1 MGRKSRRNKK
11 LSKRVMATKNSSA
24 VMSEEGAMKEMIKN
38 ATPSQLFNGLSDALG
53 LPQEQGA
60 GSQLS
65 QTDTLFKNN
74 RWYLVSNMRQLLSE
88 IYIELGLVETIVDIP
103 VDDGLRGGIEIK
115 TSQLDEEQIQE
126 LQSLMEQEG
135 DVNTC
140 GQALKWNRL
149 FGGAAVLVISGQDPR
164 SPMDW
169 DAIDEN
175 TPVDLRAIDMW
186 ELYYSKQNTD
196 DFSAAMDSQEND
208 TEYYNYYG
216 VEVHKSR
223 VFLLKGKEAPSLV
236 RPKLRGWGVSV
247 VETLVRSINQYLK
260 ATDLTFEVLDEFKLD
275 IFKIKGL
282 TSALHT
288 KEGHELVRKRVSL
301 TNAQKNYQNAITMDA
316 EDDYVQKQLSFAGL
330 ADVMEGIRLQIA
342 SELKMPLTKIFG
354 ISSAG
359 FSSGEDDIENYNAM
373 IESGVRA
380 KAKPIL
386 LSTVKIRCMQ
396 LFGFIPDDLMIEYM
410 ALRMLST
417 EQEENVKNSTF
428 NRVLQAR
435 QVGELSRME
444 FREMINHDDLLPI
457 RLETDGMDEEIPE
470 TPLDDGEASTN
481 PISTGSVDD
490 KKGDATDKSSLKA
503 PEAGVA
509 KNSTGTKKKR
519 KFLPNFGLKKK
530 VKS

>member
-1 MGRKSRRNKK
+1 MGRSRKSKRNKSAVVK
-11 LSKRVMATKNSSA
+11 APVVKNSGNVINSA
-24 VMSEEGAMKEMIKN
+24 EAVKEMVQN
-38 ATPSQLFNGLSDALG
+38 STPSEIMNGLSDALG
-53 LPQEQGA
+53 IPQGQGE
-60 GSQLS
+60 QLS

-103 VDDGLRGGIEIK
+103 VDDGLRGGVEIK
-115 TSQLDEEQIQE
+115 TSQLDEDQIQDI
-126 LQSLMEQEG
+126 QSIMEQEG
-135 DVNTC
+135 DINTC

-149 FGGAAVLVISGQDPR
+149 FGGAAVLVISDQDPR
-164 SPMDW
+164 APMDW
-169 DAIDEN
+169 DAINED
-175 TPVDLRAIDMW
+175 TPVELRAVDMW

-196 DFSAAMDSQEND
+196 DYSAAIDSQEND
-208 TEYYNYYG
+208 VEYYNYYG
-216 VEVHKSR
+216 IEVHKSR

-288 KEGHELVRKRVSL
+288 KEGHEIIRKRVSL
-301 TNAQKNYQNAITMDA
+301 ANQQKNYQNALTMDA
-316 EDDYVQKQLSFAGL
+316 EDDYVQKQLSFSGL
-330 ADVMEGIRLQIA
+330 ADVMEGIRLQVA
-342 SELKMPLTKIFG
+342 SDMRMPLTKLFG

-396 LFGFIPDDLMIEYM
+396 LVTLY
-410 ALRMLST
+410 
-417 EQEENVKNSTF
+417 
-428 NRVLQAR
+428 
-435 QVGELSRME
+435 
-444 FREMINHDDLLPI
+444 
-457 RLETDGMDEEIPE
+457 
-470 TPLDDGEASTN
+470 
-481 PISTGSVDD
+481 
-490 KKGDATDKSSLKA
+490 
-503 PEAGVA
+503 
-509 KNSTGTKKKR
+509 
-519 KFLPNFGLKKK
+519 
-530 VKS
+530 